1 MRSSLLNLVG
11 QSRFAPLLKF
21 GIIGSL
27 GFVCDNT
34 VVYTMRPA
42 IGLTAATLLAYFIA
56 ATFNWLLNRLW
67 TFRGRGLHHH
77 PFTQWLRFLWAN
89 SLGFCLNR
97 GVVFSLFY
105 LFPFSARHPVVALAA
120 GALAGLLSNF
130 KLSQKLVFHDHKP
143 ARPAGGA
150 SGRS

>member
-1 MRSSLLNLVG
+1 MRSLFSSLTG
-11 QSRFAPLLKF
+11 QGRLAPLFKF
-21 GIIGSL
+21 GVIGSL

-34 VVYTMRPA
+34 VVYTMRPL
-42 IGLTAATLLAYFIA
+42 IGLTAATLAAYFIA

-77 PFTQWLRFLWAN
+77 PLVQWLRFLWAN

-97 GVVFSLFY
+97 GVVFTLFY
-105 LFPFSARHPVVALAA
+105 LFPFCVHHPVVALAA
-120 GALAGLLSNF
+120 GTLAGLLSNF
-130 KLSQKLVFHDHKP
+130 KLSQKLVFHDRKP
-143 ARPAGGA
+143 VPPTSGA